1 MSADV
6 VHIILTCTKRKTR
19 RAAAG
24 LELHGVPGATPESR
38 AAAWIERLRAHEGD
52 RLPVGELYSGDHWQV
67 GRSLRRIAENA
78 GHRVVTWV
86 CSAGYGLLA
95 LDAPVAPYS
104 ATFSSTHPDAVTR
117 GLSGLP
123 RPEVLR
129 RWWEALSAWKGP
141 VAGAPRTFRDIA
153 ARDAGTAM
161 WIIASAPYLQATAS
175 DVAAAAEALN
185 DPGRLAVFS
194 AGARSV
200 REVEPFLLPYDLRM
214 REKVGGAA
222 MSLNVRVARELL
234 SAGCA
239 FDRTTLSEALGG
251 MVAGLG
257 RPAAPKRP
265 TMTDDE
271 VIRFLR
277 AQLDVD
283 PVLACTPLL
292 RRLRDVEGRACEQK
306 RFGELYRRVRR
317 DVAAEPA

>member
-1 MSADV
+1 MSRDV

-19 RAAAG
+19 PAAPE
-24 LELHGVPGATPESR
+24 LELHRVPGATPESR
-38 AAAWIERLRAHEGD
+38 AAAWIDRLRAYEGD
-52 RLPVGELYSGDHWQV
+52 RLPVGDLYSGDHWQV
-67 GRSLRRIAENA
+67 GRSLQRSAEKA
-78 GHRVVTWV
+78 GHRAATWV

-95 LDAPVAPYS
+95 LDAPAAPYS

-117 GLSGLP
+117 GFSGLP

-129 RWWEALSAWKGP
+129 RWWEVLSAWEGP
-141 VAGAPRTFRDIA
+141 VEGAPRTFREIA
-153 ARDAGTAM
+153 AREPGAAM
-161 WIIASAPYLQATAS
+161 WIIASAPYLQPMVS
-175 DVAAAAEALN
+175 DVAAAAEALS

-239 FDRTTLSEALGG
+239 LDRATLSSALGR
-251 MVAGLG
+251 MTAGLA
-257 RPAAPKRP
+257 RPAALKRP
-265 TMTDDE
+265 AMTDDE

-277 AQLDVD
+277 AQLHVD
-283 PVLACTPLL
+283 SSLACTPLL
-292 RRLRDVEGRACEQK
+292 RGLRDVDGRACEQK
-306 RFGELYRRVRR
+306 RFGDLYRRVRR
-317 DVAAEPA
+317 DMAVEPA